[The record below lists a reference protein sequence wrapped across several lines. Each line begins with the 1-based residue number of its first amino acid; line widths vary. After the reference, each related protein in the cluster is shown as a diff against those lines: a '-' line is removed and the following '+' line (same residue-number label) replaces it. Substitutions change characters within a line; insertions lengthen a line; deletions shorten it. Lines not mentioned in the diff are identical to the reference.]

1 MSDVPQYRPDAEKD
15 GAALDVIRQAMEVL
29 EAAETWPQARDVLET
44 AGLTRRLGAD
54 GMQRLADIWRGR
66 VCRSLDG
73 AALAGEMRFWAE
85 GGDLPTHPDGFRA
98 PLPHDLAQEAI
109 RRGWVVSAL
118 NSGGWLISPPK
129 GRPITLP
136 ARR

>member
-1 MSDVPQYRPDAEKD
+1 MSDGPSHRSDAD
-15 GAALDVIRQAMEVL
+15 QAGAALDTIRQAMEAL
-29 EAAETWPQARDVLET
+29 ETAETWPQARDALET

-66 VCRSLDG
+66 VCRSLDDS
-73 AALAGEMRFWAE
+73 ALAGEMRFWSE
-85 GGDLPTHPDGFRA
+85 GGDLPAHPDGFRA

-118 NSGGWLISPPK
+118 NSGGWLISPPT